1 VILDTGAISSIST
14 MTFEPTPDGTLLRF
28 AAHGRLRGP
37 LRLAQP
43 LLQRILKRQFTKD
56 CARLKR
62 VLERP
67 PAAA

>member
-1 VILDTGAISSIST
+1 VEGTPVHAR
-14 MTFEPTPDGTLLRF
+14 MTFEPTQDGTLLRF

-43 LLQRILKRQFTKD
+43 LLQRTLKRQFSRD

-62 VLERP
+62 VLEG

>member
-1 VILDTGAISSIST
+1 
-14 MTFEPTPDGTLLRF
+14 MTFEPTQDGTLLRF

-43 LLQRILKRQFTKD
+43 LLQRTLKRQFTRD

-62 VLERP
+62 VLEG